1 MLFAMWLIFVV
12 PSLVVFI
19 ISGIYCWI
27 SRVSDGY
34 LSYEYLFSWIIGD
47 MPYWYYLKSQNYIG
61 LYKTIKEAIRL
72 DFYPDEIKYDDIDT
86 VCRAVRNSASE
97 IYPIL
102 LNKQAIDDIKFLY
115 RNKIYVGVWP
125 KCKSDSN
132 CLISVPYE
140 AVSEYIEKPKFGGT
154 VQMTETRFLEI
165 CEKLKKNIGFV
176 KVTE

>member
-12 PSLVVFI
+12 PGLVVFI

-34 LSYEYLFSWIIGD
+34 LSYGYLFSWIIGD

-115 RNKIYVGVWP
+115 RNAIYIKIWNKSNHIYIQYESIKKYVKDPVIIGNNVE
-125 KCKSDSN
+125 
-132 CLISVPYE
+132 IT
-140 AVSEYIEKPKFGGT
+140 EK
-154 VQMTETRFLEI
+154 EFLEI
-165 CEKLKKNIGFV
+165 CEKLKKESAYV
-176 KVTE
+176 K

>member
-12 PSLVVFI
+12 PGLVVFI

-34 LSYEYLFSWIIGD
+34 LSYGCLFSWIIGD

-97 IYPIL
+97 VYPIL
-102 LNKQAIDDIKFLY
+102 LNEQVIDDIKFLY
-115 RNKIYVGVWP
+115 RNAIYIKIWNKSNHIYIQYESIKKYVKDPVIIGNNVE
-125 KCKSDSN
+125 
-132 CLISVPYE
+132 IT
-140 AVSEYIEKPKFGGT
+140 EK
-154 VQMTETRFLEI
+154 EFLEI
-165 CEKLKKNIGFV
+165 CEKLKKENTYG
-176 KVTE
+176 K